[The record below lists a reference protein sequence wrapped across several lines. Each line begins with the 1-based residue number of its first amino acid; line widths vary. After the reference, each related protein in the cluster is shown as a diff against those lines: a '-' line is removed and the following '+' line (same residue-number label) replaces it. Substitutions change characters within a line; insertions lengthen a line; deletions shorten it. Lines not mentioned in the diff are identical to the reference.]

1 MPQDVEHITTRHRRL
16 LQKIDWRLLP
26 PWAFIY
32 LLNYLDR
39 SNIGNARVLNAETGD
54 SLEQQTGLTDAGY
67 SVTLTLFAIA
77 YSLFDIPSNWVLK
90 RYARPSYWLGALVLC
105 WGAVTLSFARVD
117 NVATVVALRVLVGI
131 FEAGFF
137 PGMVYLITFWYRQGE
152 RSIRIAFVLA
162 TSTLAGAV
170 GGCIAYGVGFMN
182 GTGGLEGFRWLFIIE
197 GAVTVVVAPLVIPAL
212 PNYPS
217 TAKWLNLSEQR
228 FAAERLEEDG
238 GVPTRV
244 RSSRQEILET
254 ICSPRMVLYYIAYLT
269 NNIAMSSLAYFS
281 PTIVRG
287 LGYSSVTA
295 QLMTVPPWAV
305 GYIISMLLADSPDGF
320 NARGLHVA
328 LAGLLAG
335 TGFLAARLL
344 PVTAYLARYGCL
356 IVASCGVFPSAA
368 PLTAWVMC
376 NTHADTGA
384 RGGCCGRLVFVL

>member
-1 MPQDVEHITTRHRRL
+1 MLYLMPQDVEHITTRHRRL

-26 PWAFIY
+26 PCAFIY

-90 RYARPSYWLGALVLC
+90 RYARPSYWLGALMLC

-117 NVATVVALRVLVGI
+117 NVATVVALRV
-131 FEAGFF
+131 
-137 PGMVYLITFWYRQGE
+137 GE

-254 ICSPRMVLYYIAYLT
+254 ICSPRMVLHYIAYLT
-269 NNIAMSSLAYFS
+269 NNITWSSLAYFS

-305 GYIISMLLADSPDGF
+305 GYIISMLLADSPDRF

-356 IVASCGVFPSAA
+356 IVASCGVLPSAA
-368 PLTAWVMC
+368 PLTAWVTC

-384 RGGCCGRLVFVL
+384 RGGDEQLDGGDRVDCGVVDVEGL